1 MNSDDTRNIRVIS
14 EIRGERIIRGK
25 IHGQFTIITSLQL
38 VGPRTNLVTKKNNS
52 KFKTQKLQIAVGDQ
66 FKTQNS
72 KFQIHYSVLMLS
84 TGLAVATRHDCII
97 TVMTTT
103 AETRTN
109 ARGKSHQWMG
119 VCSAKLS
126 SQLLLSHQ
134 PTGAATTKATTRG
147 RA

>member
-1 MNSDDTRNIRVIS
+1 MNYHELFMNSDDTRNIRVIS
-14 EIRGERIIRGK
+14 EIRGERIIRGE
-25 IHGQFTIITSLQL
+25 IHGQFTITTSLQS

-52 KFKTQKLQIAVGDQ
+52 KFQIP
-66 FKTQNS
+66 
-72 KFQIHYSVLMLS
+72 YSVLILS

-119 VCSAKLS
+119 VCSAKLC